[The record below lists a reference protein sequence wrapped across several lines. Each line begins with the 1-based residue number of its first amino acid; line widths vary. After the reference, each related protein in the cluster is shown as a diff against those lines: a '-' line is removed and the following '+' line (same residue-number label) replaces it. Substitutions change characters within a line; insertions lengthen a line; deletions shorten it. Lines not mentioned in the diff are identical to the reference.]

1 MSRNT
6 RTFTD
11 LDAAFTMNP
20 RSRDVATKS
29 DEAAIRNSLRNLINT
44 RNYERPFQPDLG
56 CQLHS
61 LLFENITP
69 IVITLAERTI
79 IAVINK
85 FEPRVELLDV
95 QVSPNQDESAL
106 EIEIVFKIRNTEQP
120 LRFNT
125 TFTRVR

>member
-1 MSRNT
+1 MTRNT

-11 LDAAFTMNP
+11 LDAAFTRNP
-20 RSRDVATKS
+20 RTRDVASKS
-29 DEAAIRNSLRNLINT
+29 DEAAIRNSLRNLIHT

-61 LLFENITP
+61 LMFESLTP
-69 IVITLAERTI
+69 VVTTIAERTI
-79 IAVINK
+79 ITVINK
-85 FEPRVELLDV
+85 YEPRVELLEV
-95 QVSPNQDESAL
+95 QVSPNQDENAL
-106 EIEIVFKIRNTEQP
+106 EIEILFKLRNTEEP